1 MYQTIQLDLPE
12 ETKLQLQNISKEIAE
27 IKANFIP
34 KEPQRYYTRNQL
46 AELFNVNLS
55 TIHNWC
61 KSGILQP
68 LGIGSRVYFERE
80 AVEKTLVKL
89 KN

>member
-12 ETKLQLQNISKEIAE
+12 ETKLQLQNIRKDLAE

-34 KEPQRYYTRNQL
+34 KEPKRYYTRNQL

-61 KSGILQP
+61 KRGIIQP
-68 LGIGSRVYFERE
+68 LAIGSRVYFERE